1 MEYISFKMK
10 MKLCT
15 LFAIYHSLVS
25 SAFASPDKVDG
36 GRSLYNP
43 QMAQIPDDILVCYSD
58 RRMWD
63 R

>member
-1 MEYISFKMK
+1 MK
-10 MKLCT
+10 MRLCT
-15 LFAIYHSLVS
+15 LFAIYHSFVS
-25 SAFASPDKVDG
+25 SAFASPDIVDG